1 MVGINN
7 NLKNNNNKTENN
19 NNYNINISLSLPPF
33 TPYQNRKKMNQNST
47 ATAISSQPTTEG
59 HAPSGYV
66 PLRLCPA
73 GGARPPS
80 AGGQAGTRWGMS

>member
-7 NLKNNNNKTENN
+7 NLTKTTIIITSIFH
-19 NNYNINISLSLPPF
+19 YHYHLLHL
-33 TPYQNRKKMNQNST
+33 TRTGKKLTKNST